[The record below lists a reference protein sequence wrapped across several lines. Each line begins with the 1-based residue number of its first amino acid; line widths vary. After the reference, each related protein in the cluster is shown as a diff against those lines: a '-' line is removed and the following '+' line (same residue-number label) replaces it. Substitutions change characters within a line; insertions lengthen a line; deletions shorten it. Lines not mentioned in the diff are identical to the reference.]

1 MRMRRRMEKNM
12 TEGNSLKQILC
23 FAFPLLLGNLF
34 QQLYNLADSII
45 VGKTLGIDALASVGA
60 SGSLN
65 FLIIGFC
72 IGLCSG
78 FAIPVAQTFGAKE
91 YSLMRRYVVNAM
103 ALAAG
108 ISIAFAVVTALFCR
122 QILVL
127 IRTPENILDGA
138 YRYLIIIFI
147 GIPFTVLYNLA
158 AGILRSLGD
167 SKSPFLFLAIS
178 TIINIIGDLVCILV
192 FGMGVEGAAISTI
205 VAQAISGICCV
216 IYMKKRF
223 TILKLDRQEEK
234 LSTHRMKILLGMGVP
249 MGLQFSITAIGSV
262 ILQSSVNTLGSTVVA
277 AFTAGTKVEQ
287 FTMAPY
293 DALSNT
299 SATRCPQDRPDLQRR
314 QTDDHDQRAL
324 QYSGRS
330 GDDPLGRPDGWHL
343 CRCRG
348 DSGHF
353 PCVQVC
359 PVSCLVLLSAGNP
372 RHPSQ
377 RCAGYGA
384 QRRCDVRRPDRDDCP
399 YRYGTLCHSGIRLH
413 RSLLQRPGR
422 LALLDNLHCDYLS
435 DHCEE
440 GADSAKS

>member
-1 MRMRRRMEKNM
+1 MEKNM

-65 FLIIGFC
+65 FLILGFC

-147 GIPFTVLYNLA
+147 GIPFTVLYNLS

-234 LSTHRMKILLGMGVP
+234 LSAHRMKILLGMGVP

-299 SATRCPQDRPDLQRR
+299 SATFCGQN
-314 QTDDHDQRAL
+314 
-324 QYSGRS
+324 
-330 GDDPLGRPDGWHL
+330 LGARWIERIYKG
-343 CRCRG
+343 
-348 DSGHF
+348 
-353 PCVQVC
+353 V
-359 PVSCLVLLSAGNP
+359 
-372 RHPSQ
+372 
-377 RCAGYGA
+377 
-384 QRRCDVRRPDRDDCP
+384 
-399 YRYGTLCHSGIRLH
+399 
-413 RSLLQRPGR
+413 
-422 LALLDNLHCDYLS
+422 
-435 DHCEE
+435 
-440 GADSAKS
+440 

>member
-1 MRMRRRMEKNM
+1 MEKNM

-65 FLIIGFC
+65 FLILGFC

-147 GIPFTVLYNLA
+147 GIPFTVLYNLS

-192 FGMGVEGAAISTI
+192 FGMGVE
-205 VAQAISGICCV
+205 
-216 IYMKKRF
+216 
-223 TILKLDRQEEK
+223 
-234 LSTHRMKILLGMGVP
+234 LSLIHI
-249 MGLQFSITAIGSV
+249 
-262 ILQSSVNTLGSTVVA
+262 
-277 AFTAGTKVEQ
+277 
-287 FTMAPY
+287 
-293 DALSNT
+293 
-299 SATRCPQDRPDLQRR
+299 
-314 QTDDHDQRAL
+314 
-324 QYSGRS
+324 
-330 GDDPLGRPDGWHL
+330 
-343 CRCRG
+343 
-348 DSGHF
+348 
-353 PCVQVC
+353 
-359 PVSCLVLLSAGNP
+359 
-372 RHPSQ
+372 
-377 RCAGYGA
+377 
-384 QRRCDVRRPDRDDCP
+384 
-399 YRYGTLCHSGIRLH
+399 
-413 RSLLQRPGR
+413 
-422 LALLDNLHCDYLS
+422 
-435 DHCEE
+435 
-440 GADSAKS
+440 